1 MAYEEDAQFKAF
13 GPDTP
18 ATRLQEVMTKTLGDS
33 RLVELA
39 HQRAKDIIRTPK
51 QGQFSNTAIMQRI
64 LASDILE
71 ARKMNTVKVA
81 ASTKVQAGTN
91 RTELN
96 SINAL
101 MKASTHNLPKSMQAI
116 MLPQGVTSQWPSPTP
131 HGLWQSAAATQWLF
145 NYWPKAGTFP
155 RGVTCNSA
163 WQSILATP
171 GTCVAQRSTA
181 SIMRVVASAE
191 FSFLAWEMAVEQSDT
206 GETIYVMKPSRQH
219 LVWKSIVDLDDW
231 AAIPTEPTLANV
243 FQGPVGWRRSGE
255 PMSLPMALCLAG
267 TPITVQQIKD
277 LIVLLGGD
285 PVRGVPSRQHC
296 EDILFQMLFN
306 PEDLQEAKTKAEQ
319 YVSAKKPNEDIDSEF
334 SEVLSELGHDENNQQ
349 DLKDLKVKRRKAR
362 LKRKADVPVAP
373 KGKGRGR
380 GRGKG
385 RGRGRGRGKGRA
397 GRSKDAEKE
406 DIIGGKKR
414 KLGALIN
421 SVAKRLKAQRE
432 GTLHTAAQPPPPPE
446 PEHKGG
452 WPNPDD
458 FGKGHAASASSGRSV
473 QPAPAEPAPAEPTPA
488 EPAPY
493 TPRPAPATP
502 APRTPAPKVYRS
514 PEEILAKISPPHCV
528 IGLSFV
534 DHRFNCRYSVEH
546 EVLEGLA
553 YAAPSKT
560 ASFAQRRGW
569 QAALQIIHQFC
580 WEKWSLIRADRPL
593 PEGMEEQA
601 PGKVPPEV
609 LEALQPIIDGLP
621 PVRKYKKT

>member
-39 HQRAKDIIRTPK
+39 HQRAKDIIRTSK

-362 LKRKADVPVAP
+362 LKRKADDPEGFQQALKALDPPPVDYAGAAP
-373 KGKGRGR
+373 KKDRKR
-380 GRGKG
+380 KKRS
-385 RGRGRGRGKGRA
+385 RS
-397 GRSKDAEKE
+397 RSKSKSKSKPARLSS
-406 DIIGGKKR
+406 GSVHSGS
-414 KLGALIN
+414 GALER
-421 SVAKRLKAQRE
+421 AK
-432 GTLHTAAQPPPPPE
+432 
-446 PEHKGG
+446 
-452 WPNPDD
+452 
-458 FGKGHAASASSGRSV
+458 
-473 QPAPAEPAPAEPTPA
+473 
-488 EPAPY
+488 
-493 TPRPAPATP
+493 
-502 APRTPAPKVYRS
+502 
-514 PEEILAKISPPHCV
+514 
-528 IGLSFV
+528 
-534 DHRFNCRYSVEH
+534 
-546 EVLEGLA
+546 VLESFGLA
-553 YAAPSKT
+553 APTKPKSDFEGARFVGEKSRSKLD
-560 ASFAQRRGW
+560 SN
-569 QAALQIIHQFC
+569 
-580 WEKWSLIRADRPL
+580 
-593 PEGMEEQA
+593 
-601 PGKVPPEV
+601 
-609 LEALQPIIDGLP
+609 
-621 PVRKYKKT
+621 

>member
-319 YVSAKKPNEDIDSEF
+319 YVSAKKPNKDIDSEF

-362 LKRKADVPVAP
+362 LKRKAD
-373 KGKGRGR
+373 
-380 GRGKG
+380 
-385 RGRGRGRGKGRA
+385 
-397 GRSKDAEKE
+397 E

-452 WPNPDD
+452 
-458 FGKGHAASASSGRSV
+458 
-473 QPAPAEPAPAEPTPA
+473 
-488 EPAPY
+488 
-493 TPRPAPATP
+493 
-502 APRTPAPKVYRS
+502 TPAPKVYRS

-580 WEKWSLIRADRPL
+580 WEKWSLIRADHPL

-621 PVRKYKKT
+621 PARVDSKPYEAAGKEVCLKTLPLACIPFDSSCKPCETLPLCL